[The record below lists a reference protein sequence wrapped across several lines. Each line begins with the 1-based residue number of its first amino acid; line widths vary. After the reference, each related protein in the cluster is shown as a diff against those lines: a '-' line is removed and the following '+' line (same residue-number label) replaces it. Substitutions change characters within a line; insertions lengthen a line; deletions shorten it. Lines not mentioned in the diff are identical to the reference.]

1 MDLST
6 TSNTQAHV
14 DGADLIEQARAMIP
28 FLREM
33 DQQTTALRRP
43 PEETRLRL
51 KASGFS
57 RIFQPRR
64 YGGAEG
70 NLVDG
75 VEILRS
81 IGQGCGSTAW
91 IVVQNI
97 LHNLMLANWPRQ
109 AQDEVWGSTPDV
121 LISGILIPGIGKATK
136 VDGGFQL
143 SGRWPFV
150 SGVEIADWV
159 IFTGDCISG
168 EEKEERHFI
177 LHKDQI
183 KILDTWYTIGLRGSS
198 SQDVLLERVFVPE
211 HMTVTD
217 EQLKGHG
224 RSPGSKLNTSW
235 HYQIPAYALFGAF
248 IGTAA
253 LGIAEAAV
261 DHYIENARKRVS
273 TMTGNSLASYATQ
286 QVKVAEAKAAVL
298 TARQLITSVVQEA
311 QDIFQNGGTST
322 VEDRTRWRALAT
334 FAGRLSTSAVNL
346 VLEAGG
352 GGVIYERNPIARYF
366 TDMTVANRH
375 ITQNWDF
382 NGSMYGRVLLGLP
395 AGLPP
400 LED

>member
-1 MDLST
+1 M
-6 TSNTQAHV
+6 
-14 DGADLIEQARAMIP
+14 
-28 FLREM
+28 
-33 DQQTTALRRP
+33 
-43 PEETRLRL
+43 
-51 KASGFS
+51 
-57 RIFQPRR
+57 
-64 YGGAEG
+64 
-70 NLVDG
+70 
-75 VEILRS
+75 
-81 IGQGCGSTAW
+81 
-91 IVVQNI
+91 
-97 LHNLMLANWPRQ
+97 
-109 AQDEVWGSTPDV
+109 
-121 LISGILIPGIGKATK
+121 
-136 VDGGFQL
+136 
-143 SGRWPFV
+143 
-150 SGVEIADWV
+150 
-159 IFTGDCISG
+159 
-168 EEKEERHFI
+168 
-177 LHKDQI
+177 
-183 KILDTWYTIGLRGSS
+183 
-198 SQDVLLERVFVPE
+198 
-211 HMTVTD
+211 
-217 EQLKGHG
+217 
-224 RSPGSKLNTSW
+224 
-235 HYQIPAYALFGAF
+235 
-248 IGTAA
+248 
-253 LGIAEAAV
+253 